1 MSNIY
6 LLLYISAWSLL
17 AYSKWKSKKTMSASV
32 FVLMCYSFFAI
43 MSYLLYNDPEQIYVF
58 KELEFFPF
66 LYLFVMLYI
75 ASIPIRKFDS
85 CKVYS
90 IQEPTM
96 WKLNLFAG
104 LFIFTS
110 LLSLPALINNVQKI
124 PMLLLDSSVGLTSYR
139 ESIEIAQA
147 NKAGTISNLPAIING
162 LYSKL
167 GALLLFYYLTLEKRN
182 NWIIGGLI
190 YALFS
195 WMLSFMI
202 SGQRGGIF
210 HTSICLLASYF
221 LLRRFLSERMNRIIK
236 KIGIISIVLI
246 TLPTIALT
254 ISRFGDESNGV
265 TNTQS
270 SLYYYM
276 GQCNLYFNNF
286 GLDDNGIRYGDRT
299 LTLLKKAVGFDN
311 VPLDFWE
318 GRQKYPNLYIGD
330 EVFSS
335 FVGDFTI
342 DFGPILAFFMFL
354 SFTLLANKHIKPN
367 NGILP
372 FHRFILIFIILDVCV
387 DGAMFL
393 FPYAYLG
400 NLTLIFYIL
409 TIIFFKLDYNQQIKK
424 YKPYGKV

>member
-1 MSNIY
+1 
-6 LLLYISAWSLL
+6 
-17 AYSKWKSKKTMSASV
+17 MSASV
-32 FVLMCYSFFAI
+32 FILMCYSFFAI

-58 KELEFFPF
+58 KELRFFPV

-75 ASIPIRKFDS
+75 ASIPIQKFDS

-96 WKLNLFAG
+96 WKLNLFAS

-124 PMLLLDSSVGLTSYR
+124 PLLLLDSSVGLTSYR

-147 NKAGTISNLPAIING
+147 NKAGSISNLPAIING

-167 GALLLFYYLTLEKRN
+167 GAFLLFYYLTLEKRN

-190 YALFS
+190 YALLS
-195 WMLSFMI
+195 WMLSFMV
-202 SGQRGGIF
+202 SGQRGGVF
-210 HTSICLLASYF
+210 HTSISLLSSYF
-221 LLRRFLSERMNRIIK
+221 LLRKFLSERTDRIIK
-236 KIGIISIVLI
+236 RIGIITIVLI

-254 ISRFGDESNGV
+254 ISRFGDESNST

-276 GQCNLYFNNF
+276 GQCNLYFNNY
-286 GLDDNGIRYGDRT
+286 GLNNNGIRNGDRT
-299 LTLLKKAVGFDN
+299 LTLFKKAVGFDD
-311 VPLDFWE
+311 VPMNFWE
-318 GRQKYPNLYIGD
+318 GREKYPNLYIGD

-342 DFGPILAFFMFL
+342 DFGPILAFFLFL
-354 SFTLLANKHIKPN
+354 SFTLLANRHTKLN
-367 NGILP
+367 NGIIP
-372 FHRFILIFIILDVCV
+372 FHRLILIFIILNVCV

-393 FPYAYLG
+393 FPYAYMG
-400 NLTLIFYIL
+400 NLTLIFYMLAIF
-409 TIIFFKLDYNQQIKK
+409 FFKLDYNQQINK
-424 YKPYGKV
+424 YKLYGKV

>member
-1 MSNIY
+1 
-6 LLLYISAWSLL
+6 
-17 AYSKWKSKKTMSASV
+17 MSASV
-32 FVLMCYSFFAI
+32 FILMCYSFFAI

-58 KELEFFPF
+58 KELRFFPF

-75 ASIPIRKFDS
+75 ASIPIQKFDS

-96 WKLNLFAG
+96 WKLNLFTN

-124 PMLLLDSSVGLTSYR
+124 PLLLLDSSVGLTSYR

-167 GALLLFYYLTLEKRN
+167 GAFLLFYYLTLEKRN

-190 YALFS
+190 YALLS
-195 WMLSFMI
+195 WMLSFMV

-210 HTSICLLASYF
+210 HTSICLLSAYF
-221 LLRRFLSERMNRIIK
+221 LLKKFLSERTNRIIK
-236 KIGIISIVLI
+236 KIGIITIVLI

-276 GQCNLYFNNF
+276 GQCNLYFNNY
-286 GLDDNGIRYGDRT
+286 GLNNNGIRNGDRT
-299 LTLLKKAVGFDN
+299 LTLFKKAVGFDD
-311 VPLDFWE
+311 VPMNFWE
-318 GRQKYPNLYIGD
+318 GREKYPHLYIGD

-342 DFGPILAFFMFL
+342 DFGPILAFFLFL
-354 SFTLLANKHIKPN
+354 SFTLLANRHTKLN
-367 NGILP
+367 NGIIP
-372 FHRFILIFIILDVCV
+372 FHRLILIFIILNVCV

-393 FPYAYLG
+393 FPYAYMG
-400 NLTLIFYIL
+400 NLTLIFYMLAIF
-409 TIIFFKLDYNQQIKK
+409 FFKLDYNQQINK
-424 YKPYGKV
+424 YKLYGKV

>member
-1 MSNIY
+1 MSNAYLLIY
-6 LLLYISAWSLL
+6 LSAWIFL
-17 AYSKWKSKKTMSASV
+17 AYSRWKRKKIISASV

-58 KELEFFPF
+58 KELKFFPF

-75 ASIPIRKFDS
+75 ASVPIQKLDS
-85 CKVYS
+85 YKVYS

-110 LLSLPALINNVQKI
+110 LLSLPALANNIQKI

-147 NKAGTISNLPAIING
+147 NKAGTITNLPAIING

-167 GALLLFYYLTLEKRN
+167 GAFLLFYYLTLEKKN

-195 WMLSFMI
+195 WMLSFMV
-202 SGQRGGIF
+202 SGQRGGVF

-221 LLRRFLSERMNRIIK
+221 LLRRFLSKRTNRIIK
-236 KIGIISIVLI
+236 KIGIIALVLV

-254 ISRFGDESNGV
+254 ISRFSNESNGA
-265 TNTQS
+265 TTAQS

-276 GQCNLYFNNF
+276 GQSNLYFNNY

-299 LTLLKKAVGFDN
+299 LTLFKKAVGFDD
-311 VPLDFWE
+311 VPMDFWE
-318 GRQKYPNLYIGD
+318 GRKKYPNLYIGD

-342 DFGPILAFFMFL
+342 DFGPTLAFFIFL
-354 SFTLLANKHIKPN
+354 AFTLLANRHTKLN

-372 FHRFILIFIILDVCV
+372 FHRLILIFIILDVCV
-387 DGAMFL
+387 DGTMFL
-393 FPYAYLG
+393 FPYAYMG
-400 NLTLIFYIL
+400 NLTLIFYML
-409 TIIFFKLDYNQQIKK
+409 TIFFFKLDYNQKIKK
-424 YKPYGKV
+424 YKPYGKI